1 MVRSSSSS
9 SSGMGCSVAFQSC
22 LGFPAA
28 VPFAAVALI
37 PGGGAHISKLSLP
50 FSGLV

>member
-1 MVRSSSSS
+1 MVSN
-9 SSGMGCSVAFQSC
+9 MYVAVVVVGCSVAFQSC